1 MNNRE
6 YAKKSEAFQERCEA
20 ANCRPTT
27 RQMSKYLNG
36 KGIALNV
43 HLKRAHPLELGM
55 GGYYK
60 PAEVEI

>member
-6 YAKKSEAFQERCEA
+6 YARTSEVFKERCEA
-20 ANCRPTT
+20 ANCRPST

-43 HLKRAHPLELGM
+43 HLKRAHPLEPSM
-55 GGYYK
+55 GGYYEK
-60 PAEVEI
+60 PQ